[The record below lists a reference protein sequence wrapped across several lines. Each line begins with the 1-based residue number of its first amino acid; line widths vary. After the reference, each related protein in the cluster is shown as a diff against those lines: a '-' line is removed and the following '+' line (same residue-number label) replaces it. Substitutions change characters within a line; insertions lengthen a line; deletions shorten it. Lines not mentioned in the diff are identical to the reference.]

1 MAKVVVPD
9 FRTVEKDV
17 AASKV
22 YAEVQPG
29 ARLPTPRQVTQGLI
43 AEYMDWEI
51 QANLREKQEGQ
62 AADMLDGMI
71 EAIKA
76 RINRI
81 ETAYGIGPYG

>member
-1 MAKVVVPD
+1 MAKVTIPD

-29 ARLPTPRQVTQGLI
+29 VRLPTPRQVTQGLI
-43 AEYMDWEI
+43 AEYMDWDI
-51 QANLREKQEGQ
+51 QAGLREKQQGQ

-71 EAIKA
+71 AAIKA
-76 RINRI
+76 RIQKI
-81 ETAYGIGPYG
+81 EDTYGIGPYG